1 MELTLTDKEAQFLSD
16 ILHKIGGTG
25 DSRLTLIYDLIDKL
39 GREDTT
45 TDDIEGTLT
54 LKSIKPITSGE
65 YWVTTLGEV
74 VYISGTSSTR
84 DHPCI
89 VIARKPWCHN
99 CVGVPVRRTPEQ
111 LFYKVN
117 LNDIENYRDTK

>member
-54 LKSIKPITSGE
+54 LKSIKPITSGQ

-74 VYISGTSSTR
+74 VYVTGTPSGTV
-84 DHPCI
+84 HPCI

-99 CVGVPVRRTPEQ
+99 SVGALVRRTPEE
-111 LFYKVN
+111 LRCKVT
-117 LNDIENYRDTK
+117 LDDIENHKDIR